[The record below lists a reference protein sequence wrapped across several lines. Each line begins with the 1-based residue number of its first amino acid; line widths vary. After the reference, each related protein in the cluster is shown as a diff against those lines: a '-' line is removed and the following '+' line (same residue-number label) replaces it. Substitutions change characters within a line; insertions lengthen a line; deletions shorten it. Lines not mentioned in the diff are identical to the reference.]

1 MENSNLEFSIL
12 NRHLK
17 IKNVDPNTI
26 LDNITYNYH
35 IINNTIIDIMF
46 IIKDQYLW
54 NIYDIHYRIKT
65 DRLIYLI
72 EYDYLFIA
80 KIIYFL
86 LIKETKNI
94 EIKRGVEFFDK
105 VTEYDIYI
113 QIKNYSQNF
122 S

>member
-65 DRLIYLI
+65 DRLIYLK

-94 EIKRGVEFFDK
+94 EIKRGVEFFR
-105 VTEYDIYI
+105 
-113 QIKNYSQNF
+113 
-122 S
+122 